1 MKRTYIVMVEEVE
14 NANAKSTKENFC
26 ENDKIFNLLK
36 LLVIVYNALM
46 FFGIITVNPYL
57 IILGSS
63 YNFSYS
69 FLTSS
74 FVSERKRITSA
85 YEQIT
90 YNSIKN
96 KKLILGIS
104 LLFGV
109 AFCVLCYRM
118 EDCITAPFEFLI
130 ISNLGNLFM
139 GGSFVLMLLDSD
151 FFKFNKS

>member
-118 EDCITAPFEFLI
+118 EDCITAPFEFLK

>member
-118 EDCITAPFEFLI
+118 EACITAPFEFLK

>member
-109 AFCVLCYRM
+109 AFCVLCYHM
-118 EDCITAPFEFLI
+118 EDCITAPFEFLK

>member
-109 AFCVLCYRM
+109 AFRVLCYRM
-118 EDCITAPFEFLI
+118 EDCITAPFEFLKI
-130 ISNLGNLFM
+130 TDCSARVNPA
-139 GGSFVLMLLDSD
+139 GSQSVSGIT
-151 FFKFNKS
+151 